1 MEADVGVEGRVEG
14 DLEERFDGGG
24 PVLCSLGLGHIWP
37 DFLQS
42 DQSSSRNL
50 DSPTPLLHLLAAVQ
64 IEQQLLLSPVSV
76 PEIFLG

>member
-24 PVLCSLGLGHIWP
+24 PVLCSLGLGHTWP